1 MNKTYTVYL
10 LVAKDGNVIAQF
22 PSIREAARVTKS
34 DPSNIRKC
42 ANGTLK
48 TTNHFKWQFI

>member
-10 LVAKDGNVIAQF
+10 LVAK
-22 PSIREAARVTKS
+22 E
-34 DPSNIRKC
+34 C